1 MVNNAHG
8 HIRIL
13 LRTKEK
19 HVTNEVGHNPKAL
32 VRVPKEIKVTVGA
45 IYITARGETLAILLV
60 VEEDPEDLVL
70 HEPLLKAVFVADP
83 LRDVI
88 MHHCAISF

>member
-1 MVNNAHG
+1 MENSVHG
-8 HIRIL
+8 HILIPRRI
-13 LRTKEK
+13 KGE
-19 HVTNEVGHNPKAL
+19 HVTSEVGLNPKAL
-32 VRVPKEIKVTVGA
+32 EKVPREIRVTLDVIDLIV
-45 IYITARGETLAILLV
+45 RGETLAILLV

-70 HEPLLKAVFVADP
+70 HERLLKAVFVADP